1 MLDEVMFKR
10 AVDKMNSMSKEEFI
24 SLAKEAGLDKLYIS
38 KEDYDLVQLL
48 KHFVNHTDETYLAT
62 WIKRHELEDSIPLD
76 KERIE
81 LVENP
86 DLSSLIEVC
95 QEYIELTLQGEVVD
109 YDLPNCIFRE
119 AMKCLYGKD
128 IFEKLQ
134 NA

>member
-1 MLDEVMFKR
+1 MIDEVMFKR

-24 SLAKEAGLDKLYIS
+24 SLAKEASLDKLYIS

-48 KHFVNHTDETYLAT
+48 KYFVNHTDETYLAT
-62 WIKRHELEDSIPLD
+62 WIKRHELGDFIPLD

-81 LVENP
+81 LEENP
-86 DLSSLIEVC
+86 DLSSLVKVC
-95 QEYIELTLQGEVVD
+95 EEYVELTLQGEED
-109 YDLPNCIFRE
+109 SDLSHCIFRE

-128 IFEKLQ
+128 IFKKLQ